1 MKTLQAD
8 LPYYTGFPGNF
19 SPLKNVICIL
29 NIIFLFRLYVLQ
41 DLLLLSI
48 YIQHTYM
55 YKMKVKSSQ
64 AQKLFSIISGHISRQ
79 FYPLRNNRTHQSGS
93 ITNSETYPEGIM
105 FLVFCSILFQIWDF
119 DSYVILVFFLNKIN
133 HKKLILLPL

>member
-1 MKTLQAD
+1 MWKKLSRHCMSQVKLSQVESSRVKSSQLNLTLANAIYDKNPRDKTVI
-8 LPYYTGFPGNF
+8 FF
-19 SPLKNVICIL
+19 S
-29 NIIFLFRLYVLQ
+29 FRLYVLQ

-105 FLVFCSILFQIWDF
+105 FLVFCSILF
-119 DSYVILVFFLNKIN
+119 
-133 HKKLILLPL
+133 